1 MKKIIRTRRSCP
13 EILKSNNLKEESQE
27 IVKYYLLPDDKRRL
41 SRPPI
46 NNGKIFSSE
55 VKVELTKVF
64 SNRCA
69 WCEML
74 LSESDK
80 NIEHFRPRSNASG
93 GNEKNSIDHYGWF
106 AYEWENL
113 FLTCTS
119 CNRSKANKFPV
130 RSLRAKPLSTWAEA
144 NAFEV
149 VLLLNPCKDEPLK
162 HISISENGVLLP
174 LTDKG
179 EYTISVFNLNRSNL
193 VSKRGDIIN
202 HLIFLLE
209 KDIGAKEFFNFA
221 LRADIEQGTVYFFL
235 SLFFRVPGKK
245 LSTSTIESLIKKYKK
260 QDSFPYYLKKNI
272 LSGLF
277 WGDSIYRQASIKI
290 PHALFNEFYD
300 FNNKSGRYL
309 SRISIENFKGL
320 DNFSLELS
328 NNRHDDLRACTMLLG
343 ENSTGKSTI
352 LQAISLA
359 IMGEVAC
366 KTLRLDYSDYLTK
379 DPGTWFNSS
388 WNEARVNLIF
398 DDGTDVTLEID
409 SDFNAKGSGAKD
421 IVFLAYGAR
430 RYVKKTASVKTTR
443 PTNRTLFEP
452 GAFIPNPSAW
462 LRECAPEQFESVAR
476 AMKEI
481 LSLKQD
487 DNLYRD
493 GEGNVLV
500 FSHKRL
506 IPIEKMSDG
515 YKTIFYVALD
525 IMRHMMEQWDNLEYA
540 TGIVLIDE
548 IETHL
553 HPRWKIQVV
562 NAFRRAMPNV
572 QFIMTT
578 HDPLCLRGMFNGEAH
593 VLYRDRDNKI
603 VEEMDL
609 PDFQGLRTEQILTSD
624 YFGLLTT
631 NDSEVERKV
640 EELSSNYSKSSN
652 LSPYIKYIEIEL
664 NQMSVLGKTLS
675 QRVVHEALARYL
687 SAVKNKSLDARNLK
701 EDAIDE
707 ILAILEE
714 KGI

>member
-1 MKKIIRTRRSCP
+1 MKKIVRNKKSCP
-13 EILKSNNLKEESQE
+13 EILKSANLKEETQD
-27 IVKYYLLPDDKRRL
+27 IIKYYLLPDDKRRL

-46 NNGKIFSSE
+46 NNKVIFSSE
-55 VKVELTKVF
+55 VKAALSKVF

-74 LSESDK
+74 LNESDR

-93 GNEKNSIDHYGWF
+93 DDEKSSVDHYGWL

-113 FLTCTS
+113 FLICAS
-119 CNRSKANKFPV
+119 CSRSKANKFPV
-130 RSLRAKPLSTWAEA
+130 GSLRAKPLSTWAEA
-144 NAFEV
+144 NAFEM
-149 VLLLNPCKDEPLK
+149 VLLLNPCKDDPLH
-162 HISISENGVLLP
+162 HISISDKGFFIP

-179 EYTISVFNLNRSNL
+179 EYTISVFNLNRSEL
-193 VSKRGDIIN
+193 VLKRMGIIN
-202 HLIFLLE
+202 HLLFLL
-209 KDIGAKEFFNFA
+209 DNNSGTKEFFNFS
-221 LRADIEQGTVYFFL
+221 LKEYNEQGTVYIFL
-235 SLFFRVPGKK
+235 SLFLEALGKK
-245 LSTSTIESLIKKYKK
+245 ISTSDVESFIIKH
-260 QDSFPYYLKKNI
+260 QEQEHFPNYFKDRV
-272 LSGLF
+272 LSELF
-277 WGDSIYRQASIKI
+277 LDKSIYRRELAEKS
-290 PHALFNEFYD
+290 HVFFNDSYSS
-300 FNNKSGRYL
+300 KSRRYL
-309 SRISIENFKGL
+309 SRVSIENFKGL
-320 DNFSLELS
+320 ESFSLDLSSSRHEELG
-328 NNRHDDLRACTMLLG
+328 ACAMLLG

-352 LQAISLA
+352 LQAITLA
-359 IMGEVAC
+359 MMGDVAS
-366 KTLRLDYSDYLTK
+366 KNLKLDYSDYLTK

-398 DDGTDVTLEID
+398 DDETYVSLEID
-409 SDFNAKGSGAKD
+409 SDFNAKGNGVKD

-430 RYVKKTASVKTTR
+430 RYIKKVAAVKTIR

-487 DNLYRD
+487 DNIYRD
-493 GEGNVLV
+493 EEGNVLV

-525 IMRHMMEQWDNLEYA
+525 IMRHMIVRWDNLEYA

-562 NAFRRAMPNV
+562 SAFRKAMPNV
-572 QFIMTT
+572 QFILTT

-593 VLYRDRDNKI
+593 VLRRDRDNKI
-603 VEEMDL
+603 VEETDL
-609 PDFQGLRTEQILTSD
+609 PDFQGLRAEQILTSD

-631 NDSEVERKV
+631 NDSEVERKI
-640 EELSSNYSKSSN
+640 EEFSSNYSKSNN
-652 LSPYIKYIEIEL
+652 LSPYIKHIEDEL
-664 NQMSVLGKTLS
+664 SQMSVLGKTLS

-687 SAVKNKSLDARNLK
+687 NAIKHKDFNARDLK

-707 ILAILEE
+707 IISILEN